1 MDENSFWSPP
11 RYQPKAISEGDRT
24 LSLIERVTVRDGG
37 YAWQPATALLDTGN
51 GSVTIIDEKFAAR
64 HAIYRPGFEVE
75 RYTIIRGVVPG
86 ATSQAPIVTIAIQ
99 IRGQD
104 LIIPAAIAPLTGE
117 DILLNMDSINQLF
130 AAGFRLGAGSA

>member
-1 MDENSFWSPP
+1 MGNSFWSPP

-51 GSVTIIDEKFAAR
+51 GTVT
-64 HAIYRPGFEVE
+64 
-75 RYTIIRGVVPG
+75 RGVVPG
-86 ATSQAPIVTIAIQ
+86 ASSEAPIVTIALQ

-130 AAGFRLGAGSA
+130 AAGFRLGAGSAWQREANDFGEVWV

>member
-1 MDENSFWSPP
+1 M
-11 RYQPKAISEGDRT
+11 G
-24 LSLIERVTVRDGG
+24 
-37 YAWQPATALLDTGN
+37 
-51 GSVTIIDEKFAAR
+51 
-64 HAIYRPGFEVE
+64 GFEVE
-75 RYTIIRGVVPG
+75 RYTVIRGVVPG

-130 AAGFRLGAGSA
+130 RGLPARRGQRMRGHVISGLGWGSGLPSVFVFTVNALVLVRLSCRTFSCVNFVLPPEKK